1 MIYFTTITDCILA
14 IKDNL
19 KVLQI
24 NTIRITDLESYQKFC
39 DTFSIDEFRSSIR
52 EYRDING
59 RENLKQELRL
69 ILSTIKDYSKFYNE
83 NQISLNSMDPS
94 CLLRNLIKPI
104 ELKETLAYRKQ
115 IPTNKSITVLKGNY
129 EQMSLRFSDEHPEM
143 ITILKKINLLE
154 KEKEKLLNLYNEWV
168 LERKI
173 LEKKYNNLLSFKFY
187 YVLQKLETIKEIIEE
202 DYIENI
208 EILNLNFNND
218 LLEIINEYFTRSL
231 TAVSAKDF
239 FNNFELS
246 GLKVEKKKMSDTK
259 LYFLID
265 SLANTIKDK
274 LQKEKWINTSLDY
287 FEKKRHIYDKKKTYE
302 KEFYEKIIT
311 NEVKEN
317 HFVNRL
323 SKAIQMI

>member
-1 MIYFTTITDCILA
+1 MMYFTTITDCILA

-59 RENLKQELRL
+59 KENLKQELRL
-69 ILSTIKDYSKFYNE
+69 ILSTIKDYSKFYSE
-83 NQISLNSMDPS
+83 NQIRLNSINTS
-94 CLLRNLIKPI
+94 FLLDILLKPI
-104 ELKETLAYRKQ
+104 VLEEQRAYNKML
-115 IPTNKSITVLKGNY
+115 PVNKSITELKGNY
-129 EQMSLRFSDEHPEM
+129 ESTCWKLSWEHPKSLA
-143 ITILKKINLLE
+143 ILKNIETLE
-154 KEKEKLLNLYNEWV
+154 KEKKELKDVYIEWY
-168 LERKI
+168 EYRKQLI
-173 LEKKYNNLLSFKFY
+173 EKYNNHLSFKFY
-187 YVLQKLETIKEIIEE
+187 NVLLKLEIIKEIIEE
-202 DYIENI
+202 DYLENI
-208 EILNLNFNND
+208 ELLNLNFNND
-218 LLEIINEYFTRSL
+218 LLEIINEYFRPTL

-246 GLKVEKKKMSDTK
+246 GLKVEKNKMSDTK

-274 LQKEKWINTSLDY
+274 LLEEKWINTSLDY

-302 KEFYEKIIT
+302 KKFYEKIIAK
-311 NEVKEN
+311 EVKEN
-317 HFVNRL
+317 HFVYRL